1 MKLEPW
7 QILILILKHFFE
19 NLYKVKYTIEVKL
32 VVEEVNMAEE
42 VEDMV
47 DDEIDVGVADGEV
60 GETEDVDIEI
70 DNKSVTAVVDMV
82 VLFEDMV
89 VDVKK
94 VFVCVIV
101 E

>member
-1 MKLEPW
+1 M
-7 QILILILKHFFE
+7 ILIFKHFFE
-19 NLYKVKYTIEVKL
+19 NLYKVKYTTEVKI

-70 DNKSVTAVVDMV
+70 DNKAVTAVVDMV

>member
-1 MKLEPW
+1 
-7 QILILILKHFFE
+7 
-19 NLYKVKYTIEVKL
+19 
-32 VVEEVNMAEE
+32 MAEE

-70 DNKSVTAVVDMV
+70 DNKAVTAVVDMV

>member
-1 MKLEPW
+1 M
-7 QILILILKHFFE
+7 ILILKHFFE

-47 DDEIDVGVADGEV
+47 DDEIDVGVADGEF
-60 GETEDVDIEI
+60 GETEDVEIEI
-70 DNKSVTAVVDMV
+70 DNKADTAVVDMV
-82 VLFEDMV
+82 VLFEDEMV